1 MLLAY
6 GLSAIFSL
14 SFTYLLSR
22 PVVKDA
28 LTNFAN
34 AVTDSFFNI
43 TNAVSTAVAS
53 WAGAFNEEKDDAESR
68 TKVVPAEPKISYYW
82 EAERVKVGGSY
93 HVITGS
99 PLTFDQARIRV
110 SMGQNL
116 MCANEAAARA
126 IVFANGYVNAVGPE
140 IHPRGTDTS
149 GYFYHFH
156 PNRSSHVHIWF
167 YS

>member
-1 MLLAY
+1 MY
-6 GLSAIFSL
+6 LSNLPA
-14 SFTYLLSR
+14 
-22 PVVKDA
+22 VKA
-28 LTNFAN
+28 ARANFAN
-34 AVTDSFFNI
+34 AVTNTFSHISNV
-43 TNAVSTAVAS
+43 ASAAVAN
-53 WAGAFNEEKDDAESR
+53 WASTFNEEKDDAESG
-68 TKVVPAEPKISYYW
+68 TKAIPAEPKATYYW
-82 EAERVKVGGSY
+82 EAERIKVGRS
-93 HVITGS
+93 HQVITGR

-149 GYFYHFH
+149 GFFYHFH

>member
-1 MLLAY
+1 M
-6 GLSAIFSL
+6 
-14 SFTYLLSR
+14 SR

-34 AVTDSFFNI
+34 AVADTFSHI
-43 TNAVSTAVAS
+43 TNAASAAVAS
-53 WAGAFNEEKDDAESR
+53 WAGTFNEEKDDAESG
-68 TKVVPAEPKISYYW
+68 TKAVPAEPKLSYYW
-82 EAERVKVGGSY
+82 EAERVKVGRSY
-93 HVITGS
+93 QVITGK

-140 IHPRGTDTS
+140 IHLRGTDIS

-156 PNRSSHVHIWF
+156 PNRNSHVHIWF